1 MYESLDTAEQGRGA
15 PSPLLS
21 LAELPRTLCEAAGFG
36 QFWPLLTQAPQGDG
50 HPVLVLP
57 GFTASDASTLPLRR
71 FLDRLGYRTLPWE
84 VGTNTGSLEVQS
96 RMVLRFYRL
105 VRTYRQPLTL
115 IGQSLGGVFAREI
128 ARRFPDH
135 VRSVITLGSP
145 FASADGRGAN
155 PIVRQLFERLS
166 GLTVRE
172 MRSRVRGGRDIGAP
186 IPVPC
191 TAVYSRTDGVVS
203 WRACLERDAPLAENV
218 EIVGSHSG
226 MAMNPAAVYVIAD
239 RLAQPV
245 DGWRRFD
252 RSVGLRA
259 LIYPEPSYAQDAGA
273 SD

>member
-1 MYESLDTAEQGRGA
+1 MYESLDVTEHRRSA

-21 LAELPRTLCEAAGFG
+21 FAELPRTLCEAAGFT
-36 QFWPLLTQAPQGDG
+36 QLWPMLAQAPRGDG
-50 HPVLVLP
+50 HPVLMLP
-57 GFTASDASTLPLRR
+57 GFTAGDTSTLPLRR
-71 FLDRLGYRTLPWE
+71 FLDRLGYETLPWL

-145 FASADGRGAN
+145 FGAN
-155 PIVRQLFERLS
+155 AGQGTNPLVRQLFERLS

-172 MRSRVRGGRDIGAP
+172 MRDRVRGGRDTGAP
-186 IPVPC
+186 VSVPC
-191 TAVYSRTDGVVS
+191 TAIYSRTDGVVS
-203 WRACLERDAPLAENV
+203 WRACLERDTPLTENV

-226 MAMNPAAVYVIAD
+226 MAMNPAAVHVIAD
-239 RLAQPV
+239 RLAQPA
-245 DGWRRFD
+245 GEWRRFD
-252 RSVGLRA
+252 RDAGLRSF
-259 LIYPEPSYAQDAGA
+259 IYPEPSYAPG
-273 SD
+273 

>member
-1 MYESLDTAEQGRGA
+1 MYESLDVAEQRRGA

-21 LAELPRTLCEAAGFG
+21 LAELPRTLCEAAGFS
-36 QFWPLLTQAPQGDG
+36 QLWPMLAQAPKGDG

-57 GFTASDASTLPLRR
+57 GFTAGDTSTLPLRR
-71 FLDRLGYRTLPWE
+71 FLDRLGYETLPWL

-135 VRSVITLGSP
+135 VRSVVTLGSP
-145 FASADGRGAN
+145 FGAN
-155 PIVRQLFERLS
+155 AGQGTSPLVRQLFERLS

-191 TAVYSRTDGVVS
+191 TAIYSKTDGVVS
-203 WRACLERDAPLAENV
+203 WQSCLERDTPLAENV

-226 MAMNPAAVYVIAD
+226 MAMNPAAVHVIAD

-245 DGWRRFD
+245 DGWQRFD
-252 RSVGLRA
+252 RTTGLRA
-259 LIYPEPSYAQDAGA
+259 FIYPEPSYAPD
-273 SD
+273 